1 MNEEQTNEINKFI
14 DLEEQEPKRI
24 INETRYTILK
34 KRKRSWW

>member
-34 KRKRSWW
+34 KRKRS